1 MSMSRDGVLKRTDLI
16 NNVAIQCDQVR
27 RCYVLL
33 DFSLGHDVRRHV
45 ICDQL
50 NLDAHFMERRG
61 GKLGTLEIR
70 SSFRRVDSDVLALLP
85 CKGK

>member
-1 MSMSRDGVLKRTDLI
+1 MSMSRNGVLKRTDLI
-16 NNVAIQCDQVR
+16 NNVAVQCDQVR

-33 DFSLGHDVRRHV
+33 DFPLGHNVRRHV
-45 ICDQL
+45 ICNQI
-50 NLDAHFMERRG
+50 NLDGHLMERGR

-70 SSFRRVDSDVLALLP
+70 SSFRRVDGDIFALLP